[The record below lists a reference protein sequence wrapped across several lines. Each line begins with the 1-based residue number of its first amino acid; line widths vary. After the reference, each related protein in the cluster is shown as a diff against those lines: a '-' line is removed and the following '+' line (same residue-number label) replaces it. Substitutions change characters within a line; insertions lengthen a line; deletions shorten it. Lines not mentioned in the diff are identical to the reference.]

1 MTLRSLTSRLWAI
14 LKGLDSK
21 LRMWIFFSS
30 VVRVLLVGLDL
41 IGLMFVGV
49 VTSLLANTKIAKGT
63 IVANLTE
70 IAASLG
76 FSNPIYAFS
85 AAAVGFFFLKAL
97 AGASDN
103 LRTSR
108 HLAKVESQASSRALE
123 LMFRRGLGGFD
134 NLNRQQVI
142 QGLTSS
148 MNNLY
153 SQTLGSALSAVA
165 EISAILLISLA
176 LLVVSPVLFVLLA
189 VVLIGV
195 SLTLQK
201 FVLKKSSFEA
211 TQAHAFSLSSQQ
223 LLDETLRTLRPTI
236 SMGRSG
242 HVVSAF
248 LKRRESGSG
257 HNSTYMFLQSLPRYA
272 VELSVIFSVATIGV
286 LQALLGPQVIPAVS
300 VGIFMAGLFRLMSAL
315 VPLQGSLG
323 NLARAIPESELANQ
337 IQSAGEP
344 AEASVEPAGSGSPKE
359 GASQTSVAVEF
370 HAVSFGY
377 PNSST
382 RIFNNVN
389 FTVNFGEL
397 VQISGASGQGKSTL
411 VDLLLG
417 LRRPN
422 VGSVSIGGALPSD
435 FPAKAYVPQDSTLM
449 SGSLRDNIIFWN
461 STVGELEIEHE
472 LKRVIALAE
481 LQEVVDKLPAG
492 LDSVIGD
499 DGASLS
505 GGEIQRVGI
514 ARALFGNPK
523 VIVFDE
529 ATSALDAQT
538 AQAIASAIN
547 GLQGLATVFVITHGT
562 VSGYNFDR
570 EIQVKT
576 GEVTSTIKTM
586 GNHE

>member
-1 MTLRSLTSRLWAI
+1 
-14 LKGLDSK
+14 
-21 LRMWIFFSS
+21 
-30 VVRVLLVGLDL
+30 
-41 IGLMFVGV
+41 MFVGV

-63 IVANLTE
+63 IVSNLTE
-70 IAASLG
+70 IAATLG

-85 AAAVGFFFLKAL
+85 AAAVGFLFLTAM

-108 HLAKVESQASSRALE
+108 HLAKVESQASARALE
-123 LMFRRGLGGFD
+123 SMFRRGLGGFD

-153 SQTLGSALSAVA
+153 SQTLGSTLSAVA
-165 EISAILLISLA
+165 ETSAILLISIA
-176 LLVVSPVLFVLLA
+176 LLVVSPVLFALLA
-189 VVLIGV
+189 LVLIGV
-195 SLTLQK
+195 FLSLQK

-223 LLDETLRTLRPTI
+223 LLDETLRALRPTI
-236 SMGRSG
+236 SMNRSG
-242 HVVSAF
+242 RVVSTF
-248 LKRRESGSG
+248 LNRRQSGSG
-257 HNSTYMFLQSLPRYA
+257 HNANYMFLQSLPRYA
-272 VELSVIFSVATIGV
+272 VELSVIFCIATIGI
-286 LQALLGPQVIPAVS
+286 LQALLGPQIIPAVS

-323 NLARAIPESELANQ
+323 NLARAIPESALANQ
-337 IQSAGEP
+337 IESAGGL
-344 AEASVEPAGSGSPKE
+344 ANTSVEPPAPGPLNE
-359 GASQTSVAVEF
+359 GADQTPIAVEF
-370 HAVSFGY
+370 HDVSFEY
-377 PNSST
+377 PNSSA
-382 RIFNNVN
+382 RILNNVN

-417 LRRPN
+417 LRRPSA
-422 VGSVSIGGALPSD
+422 GSVSIGGKSPSE
-435 FPAKAYVPQDSTLM
+435 FKSKAYVPQDSTLM
-449 SGSLRDNIIFWN
+449 SGSLRDNIVFWN
-461 STVGELEIEHE
+461 SALTGLEIEHE

-481 LQEVVDKLPAG
+481 LQEVVDNLPAG
-492 LDSVIGD
+492 LDTVIGD

-505 GGEIQRVGI
+505 GGEIQRLGI

-538 AQAIASAIN
+538 AQAIGSAIN
-547 GLQGLATVFVITHGT
+547 GLQGLATVFVITHGI

-570 EIQVKT
+570 EIQLKT